1 MRKTILNAL
10 KAHAMGDIKKHLANI
25 EIYLENPAGIGEHSD
40 VMEAIQVEL
49 DQVAKYHD
57 QLEVIKNYIDRE
69 PSSRSL
75 FIN

>member
-1 MRKTILNAL
+1 MMPSMRKTIINAL
-10 KAHAMGDIKKHLANI
+10 KANAMGEIKKHLANI

-57 QLEVIKNYIDRE
+57 QLEVLSKYVDRE
-69 PSSRSL
+69 SGS
-75 FIN
+75 

>member
-1 MRKTILNAL
+1 MIPSMRKTILNDL

-25 EIYLENPAGIGEHSD
+25 EIYLESPAGIGEHSD

-69 PSSRSL
+69 SSS
-75 FIN
+75 